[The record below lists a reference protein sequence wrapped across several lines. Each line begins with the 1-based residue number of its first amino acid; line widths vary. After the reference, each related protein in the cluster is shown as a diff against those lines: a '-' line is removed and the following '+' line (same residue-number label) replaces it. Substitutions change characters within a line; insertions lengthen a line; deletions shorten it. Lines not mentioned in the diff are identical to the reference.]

1 MIGRRHMDELFARYG
16 IDAESPEAF
25 VRLLRQ
31 LPPADRAEL
40 ETELAVHANYALDAH
55 MHDDA
60 MDVRKLGHKIDCF
73 VRELQPYRQYLDVAI
88 EREKIRL
95 KWQNAVIEKTATA
108 IIWTA
113 LSGLAVAVWFAM
125 KEYVKQLAR

>member
-1 MIGRRHMDELFARYG
+1 MDELLARYG
-16 IDAESPEAF
+16 VDADSPEAF

-31 LPPADRAEL
+31 LPDHDRAEL

-55 MHDDA
+55 MQDES
-60 MDVRKLGHKIDCF
+60 MDVRMLSKKIDCF
-73 VRELQPYRQYLDVAI
+73 VRELQPYRKYLDVAI

-108 IIWTA
+108 IVWTVISGTA
-113 LSGLAVAVWFAM
+113 LAIWFAM